1 MKLLTGLVLAQLVL
15 IALLFAR
22 VAGLESSLDEAV
34 NSAPPVDRGPPR
46 TSLTPLKPAPVA
58 AFDEQRLRD
67 IIREE
72 LAAATPPANRG
83 TASVV
88 AAEPDPQQEIEYD
101 YRLEEVRQTLDFY
114 SQTGRISPEQM
125 ARLQADIAKLRPSDR
140 TAMLG
145 RLVRELNNGAID
157 GRL

>member
-1 MKLLTGLVLAQLVL
+1 MDLSLAT
-15 IALLFAR
+15 
-22 VAGLESSLDEAV
+22 EA
-34 NSAPPVDRGPPR
+34 
-46 TSLTPLKPAPVA
+46 TL
-58 AFDEQRLRD
+58 
-67 IIREE
+67 
-72 LAAATPPANRG
+72 
-83 TASVV
+83 
-88 AAEPDPQQEIEYD
+88 EYD